1 MTRCSSLLLVLLLAA
16 SVCAFGQSTLLDP
29 LHGFCAGAGQCI
41 DNGTNS
47 PTSTNPPS
55 DFGFTVSPGPQT
67 GDLLLEIL
75 VPGNEQTAGASYA
88 ITGAATGN
96 ATLFSAIDFTSGDLG
111 AYLGQT
117 ISSPANPIG
126 GFLPATQALD
136 PGATGFSVYQFDAG
150 TQLLQDAS
158 NPNVSPLFNIV
169 ASLGD
174 PTGTIPIGS
183 YIVGFLDT
191 TTGCGPKKTEPCEIA
206 TALSGAIFETS
217 ASTSTSTTSTST
229 SLSGPFTTG
238 NNVPEPGSVVLF
250 GSALLAVS
258 AILQKKKSARS

>member
-16 SVCAFGQSTLLDP
+16 SVCAFGQTALLDP
-29 LHGFCAGAGQCI
+29 LHGFCAGAGQCA

-55 DFGFTVSPGPQT
+55 DFGFTVSPGAQT

-75 VPGNEQTAGASYA
+75 VPGNEQTAGASYGV
-88 ITGAATGN
+88 TGAATGS
-96 ATLFSAIDFTSGDLG
+96 ATLFSATDFTSGDLG

-136 PGATGFSVYQFDAG
+136 PAATGFSVYQFDAG
-150 TQLLQDAS
+150 TQLLLDAS
-158 NPNVSPLFNIV
+158 NPNVSPLFN
-169 ASLGD
+169 L
-174 PTGTIPIGS
+174 TGTIPIGS

-191 TTGCGPKKTEPCEIA
+191 TTGCGKKGAGPCEIA